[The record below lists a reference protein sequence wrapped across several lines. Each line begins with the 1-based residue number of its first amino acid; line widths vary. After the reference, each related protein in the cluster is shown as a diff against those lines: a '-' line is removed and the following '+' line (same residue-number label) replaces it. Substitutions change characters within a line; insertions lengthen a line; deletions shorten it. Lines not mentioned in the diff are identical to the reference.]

1 MENFDANGKDLTEC
15 CDQHVHIS
23 NEDLGNS
30 DYDNPVRAFE
40 AALKLGAERGFY
52 ATKEGDLEVDYYFFF
67 FCNRK
72 KLDKLVDAAPPQSE
86 ED

>member
-23 NEDLGNS
+23 DEDLSHS
-30 DYDNPVRAFE
+30 DYDSPMGAFE
-40 AALKLGAERGFY
+40 AALKLGAKRGFY
-52 ATKEGDLEVDYYFFF
+52 ATKEGDLEVDYYFF